1 VSSLAAF
8 RGMTFKPGSRP
19 RRFGALCA
27 AALAVGTGGAACAP
41 VPPTTATVATP
52 MMAAPPRWRAGF
64 EGGDLSEWTYLL
76 NPRGLSVVEGP
87 AAAGRRAGRVEI
99 LPTDLWPNG
108 LNRVEVQHKP
118 PPETMADGQ
127 RSCFA
132 WRFLVPAALSD
143 DRHQIGYWESYP
155 SYRQIMSF
163 EVRGQAIAFVTRLPG
178 ERVQWQAAGLITP
191 GVWHQIGLCARWSAD
206 PARGAVDVWFD
217 GQRVVSGGR
226 ARTLWDNPNLVQ
238 LGILRDRAVSPPEV
252 MFLDDA
258 LEGSSLD
265 AAGIPGAAAGSS
277 NDG

>member
-1 VSSLAAF
+1 
-8 RGMTFKPGSRP
+8 MP
-19 RRFGALCA
+19 RSPPALGVLCA
-27 AALAVGTGGAACAP
+27 MALALGAAGSACAP
-41 VPPTTATVATP
+41 VRLPRSTFPAPAGV
-52 MMAAPPRWRAGF
+52 APPRWRAGF

-87 AAAGRRAGRVEI
+87 AASGRRAGRVEI

-118 PPETMADGQ
+118 PPATMAEGQ

-132 WRFLVPAALSD
+132 WGFLVPAALSD

-163 EVRGQAIAFVTRLPG
+163 EVRGQGIAFVTRLPT
-178 ERVQWQAAGLITP
+178 ERVQWRAAGLVTP
-191 GVWHQIGLCARWSAD
+191 GVWHQIALCARWSAD
-206 PARGAVDVWFD
+206 STRGAVDVWFD
-217 GQRVVSGGR
+217 GRRVVTGGR

-238 LGILRDRAVSPPEV
+238 IGILRDVPAGPPEV

-258 LEGSSLD
+258 LEGPSLD
-265 AAGIPGAAAGSS
+265 AAGISGAAAAPPT
-277 NDG
+277 DG